1 MSGPAKVWTR
11 RRDRQREETRERLF
25 QAAVDEFRRVGAANA
40 QIDRIATAVGVA
52 RGTFY
57 FHFPTKDDVLLEWEH
72 RREAEVVARL
82 EGARGA
88 GRSIREVLLEVAR
101 FLVRLETSEE
111 DRRLLR
117 DTFSMHLRQPADRQR
132 YPLFREL
139 KQQLA
144 RAAERG
150 DIRNDVAA
158 EVIAVLFTSSLV
170 RFLVA
175 HSDPHGP
182 APKPELLIDVFLNG
196 VGARA
201 RAPRTSKTMRSR
213 R

>member
-1 MSGPAKVWTR
+1 MN
-11 RRDRQREETRERLF
+11 
-25 QAAVDEFRRVGAANA
+25 EFRRIGAAHA
-40 QIDRIATAVGVA
+40 QIDRIATTGGVA

-82 EGARGA
+82 EEARGA

-101 FLVRLETSEE
+101 FLVHLETSEE

-117 DTFSMHLRQPADRQR
+117 DTFSMHLRQPADRER
-132 YPLFREL
+132 YPLFQVL
-139 KQQLA
+139 KEQLA

-150 DIRNDVAA
+150 EIRNDVAA
-158 EVIAVLFTSSLV
+158 EVVAVLFTSSLV

-175 HSDPHGP
+175 HSAPHGP
-182 APKPELLIDVFLNG
+182 APKPELLVDVFLNG
-196 VGARA
+196 VGARE
-201 RAPRTSKTMRSR
+201 RAPRTSKTTR
-213 R
+213 RRR